1 MTQPPKGPSE
11 DQRIVEVRAT
21 SCCIVGGG
29 PAGLMLATL
38 LARKKIS
45 VLLLE
50 QHQNFDRDFRG
61 DTVHPSTLELLD
73 QLGWVDELLKRPHG
87 KVSSLS
93 LQLGDKHI
101 KIADFSTLDTRFPY
115 IALIPQVDFLDFI
128 REKASQFPDFHV
140 EMGANVLSL
149 LEENGIVQGVR
160 FKGND
165 LAWRE
170 VRAPL
175 VVGADGRFSRVRQL
189 GGFELNRSAPPMDV
203 LWFRLPRQPGDPQEL
218 PLFAVGP
225 GHLLV
230 VLSRPV
236 DFQLGYVIPKG
247 TFASQ
252 KVEGLAT
259 LRADIARMQPIL
271 ADRVSAL
278 TDWKQIAV
286 LSVESSR
293 VTKWFRPG
301 LLLIGDA
308 AHVMSPV
315 GGVGINYAVQDAV
328 EAANLL
334 ADPLAAGDV
343 KLQHLAAVQSARELP
358 VKVIQFVQKMIQ
370 NRILAGVLTSKGA
383 QPSLPPLLR
392 ILPKIPFLRSLPPR
406 ILAFG
411 IRRVRIRG

>member
-1 MTQPPKGPSE
+1 M
-11 DQRIVEVRAT
+11 
-21 SCCIVGGG
+21 
-29 PAGLMLATL
+29 
-38 LARKKIS
+38 
-45 VLLLE
+45 
-50 QHQNFDRDFRG
+50 
-61 DTVHPSTLELLD
+61 
-73 QLGWVDELLKRPHG
+73 DELLKKPHG

-93 LQLGDKHI
+93 LQLGNQHI
-101 KIADFSTLDTRFPY
+101 EIADFRTVDTRFPY

-128 REKASQFPDFHV
+128 RQKASQFPDFHV

-149 LEENGIVQGVR
+149 VEENGSVRGVR
-160 FKGND
+160 FKGHD
-165 LAWRE
+165 WAWRE

-189 GGFELNRSAPPMDV
+189 GGFEVNKSSSPLDV
-203 LWFRLPRQPGDPQEL
+203 LWFRLPRKSGDPQEL

-230 VLSRPV
+230 VLSRTR

-247 TFASQ
+247 TFMAQ
-252 KVEGLAT
+252 RVEGLET

-271 ADRVSAL
+271 ADRVSTL

-293 VTKWFRPG
+293 VTTWFRPG

-334 ADPLAAGDV
+334 AGPLAAGKV
-343 KLQHLAAVQSARELP
+343 EPQHLAAVQSARELP
-358 VKVIQFVQKMIQ
+358 VKVIQFFQKMIQ
-370 NRILAGVLTSKGA
+370 NRILAGVLTSNGA
-383 QPSLPPLLR
+383 QPSLPLPLR
-392 ILPKIPFLRSLPPR
+392 ILLKIPFLRSLPAR
-406 ILAFG
+406 IVAFG
-411 IRRVRIRG
+411 IRRVRIRD

>member
-1 MTQPPKGPSE
+1 MTHVPKEQSE
-11 DQRIVEVRAT
+11 NQKIVEVRET
-21 SCCIVGGG
+21 TCCIVGGG
-29 PAGLMLATL
+29 PAGLILATL
-38 LARKKIS
+38 LARKNVP

-50 QHQNFDRDFRG
+50 QHLNFDRDFRG

-73 QLGWVDELLKRPHG
+73 QLGWADELLEKPHG
-87 KVSSLS
+87 KVSSLR
-93 LQLGDKHI
+93 LQMGNRQI
-101 KIADFSTLDTRFPY
+101 KIADFSAVDTRFPY
-115 IALIPQVDFLDFI
+115 IALIPQVEFLDFI
-128 REKASQFPDFHV
+128 CQKASQFPGFHV
-140 EMGANVLSL
+140 EMGANVLAL
-149 LEENGIVQGVR
+149 LEDNRSVRGVR
-160 FKGND
+160 FRGHD
-165 LAWRE
+165 GAWRE
-170 VRAPL
+170 VRARL

-189 GGFELNRSAPPMDV
+189 GGFEVNKSAPPMDV
-203 LWFRLPRQPGDPQEL
+203 LWFRLPRKAGDPPEI
-218 PLFAVGP
+218 PLFSVGP

-236 DFQLGYVIPKG
+236 TSSSAYVIPKG
-247 TFASQ
+247 SFASQ
-252 KVEGLAT
+252 KVEGLET

-271 ADRVSAL
+271 ADRVSTL
-278 TDWKQIAV
+278 TEWKQIAV

-293 VTKWFRPG
+293 VTRWYRPG

-334 ADPLAAGDV
+334 AAPLSGGNV
-343 KLQHLAAVQSARELP
+343 ELQHLAAVQSAREFP

-370 NRILAGVLTSKGA
+370 NRILTGVLTSK
-383 QPSLPPLLR
+383 QDLPNLPLPLR

-411 IRRVRIRG
+411 IRRVRIRD

>member
-1 MTQPPKGPSE
+1 MTQPPEGQSE
-11 DQRIVEVRAT
+11 DQKIVEVRET

-38 LARKKIS
+38 LARKKVP

-61 DTVHPSTLELLD
+61 DTVHPSTLEVLD
-73 QLGWVDELLKRPHG
+73 QLGWVNELLKKPHG

-93 LQLGDKHI
+93 LQLGDQQI
-101 KIADFSTLDTRFPY
+101 GIADFRTVGTRFPY

-128 REKASQFPDFHV
+128 RQKAALFPDFHV

-149 LEENGIVQGVR
+149 VEENGTVRGVR
-160 FKGND
+160 FKGHD
-165 LAWRE
+165 WAWRE

-189 GGFELNRSAPPMDV
+189 GGFEVNKSSPPMDV
-203 LWFRLPRQPGDPQEL
+203 LWFRLPRKPGDPQEL
-218 PLFAVGP
+218 PLFAVGT

-230 VLSRPV
+230 VLSRTG

-252 KVEGLAT
+252 KVEGLEM

-271 ADRVSAL
+271 ADRVSTL

-293 VTKWFRPG
+293 VTTWFRPG

-308 AHVMSPV
+308 AHVMSPI

-334 ADPLAAGDV
+334 AGPLAAGKV
-343 KLQHLAAVQSARELP
+343 ELQHLAAVQSARELP
-358 VKVIQFVQKMIQ
+358 VKVIQFFQKVIQ

-383 QPSLPPLLR
+383 QPSLPPPLR
-392 ILPKIPFLRSLPPR
+392 VLVKIPLLRSLPAR
-406 ILAFG
+406 IVAFG
-411 IRRVRIRG
+411 IRRVRIRD